1 MKKSVFGTILWIL
14 FCSSFAFAGVE
25 DYVGEERAN
34 LLRKNGSIDLIHPS
48 GENKL
53 SMIPDC
59 IYTEKIND
67 GLMEKDAK
75 GVPFTAEFLYLIPKS
90 KLLEGSSKESIN
102 NNDISVLFRSITRME
117 GMRYHF
123 SEKKGGEV
131 LYKSAYTIA
140 SLNSDQRIPDQIEGS
155 ADGKVLYCYQHD
167 HTFKDTKYILH
178 YYQGENILY
187 ATFDNTIPMTFLG
200 VKAVMDGKL
209 RLSVLSIDCG
219 DELLLYLSTDVDAK
233 SVPLFNVRRQI
244 QDSMT
249 ERIDAIYR
257 WFIVQFK

>member
-59 IYTEKIND
+59 IYTEKINA

-102 NNDISVLFRSITRME
+102 NDDISVLFRSITRME
-117 GMRYHF
+117 GMRFYR
-123 SEKKGGEV
+123 KKGWRSSLQVSVHNRFFEFRPENSRSNRRFCGW
-131 LYKSAYTIA
+131 KS
-140 SLNSDQRIPDQIEGS
+140 
-155 ADGKVLYCYQHD
+155 
-167 HTFKDTKYILH
+167 
-178 YYQGENILY
+178 
-187 ATFDNTIPMTFLG
+187 
-200 VKAVMDGKL
+200 
-209 RLSVLSIDCG
+209 SVL
-219 DELLLYLSTDVDAK
+219 LSA
-233 SVPLFNVRRQI
+233 
-244 QDSMT
+244 
-249 ERIDAIYR
+249 
-257 WFIVQFK
+257 

>member
-1 MKKSVFGTILWIL
+1 MKKSVFGTIIWIL

-59 IYTEKIND
+59 IYTEKINA

-102 NNDISVLFRSITRME
+102 NDDISVLFRSITRME

-123 SEKKGGEV
+123 SEKKGGEEPVSRETRTPFEDSVIPPEDSEASTVAYPSKSSAVNDLSSVRKTCAIVFSASSMTFPSENQTVASERFAVWIVSPLYTGEPCLSLSHTTRSRNFRCAV
-131 LYKSAYTIA
+131 LY
-140 SLNSDQRIPDQIEGS
+140 LNVIVAIGFSFSFVNAR
-155 ADGKVLYCYQHD
+155 K
-167 HTFKDTKYILH
+167 
-178 YYQGENILY
+178 
-187 ATFDNTIPMTFLG
+187 
-200 VKAVMDGKL
+200 KL
-209 RLSVLSIDCG
+209 L
-219 DELLLYLSTDVDAK
+219 
-233 SVPLFNVRRQI
+233 
-244 QDSMT
+244 
-249 ERIDAIYR
+249 
-257 WFIVQFK
+257 